1 MIQNSSIAKGALA
14 AAAAVVALAGV
25 VAAPSAASAQ
35 PYGASY
41 YDPCRRDETNR
52 GTTGA
57 LLGGALGAVIGSNA
71 AARNARTE
79 GALLGGALGA
89 VAGGVVGNNSAAC
102 RNGGYQPRSSYNN
115 GYYNGNTSYYNNYN
129 NGSPYYTDSRYPDR
143 RYDNDNRYG
152 YSARYDNTYA
162 YDRYGDRFAVSDR
175 PVGSDGCTLA
185 ESPIYLPDGQVEKRF
200 VRVCQDRSG
209 RYQVV
214 D

>member
-1 MIQNSSIAKGALA
+1 MINRSTIAKGAFA
-14 AAAAVVALAGV
+14 AAAGAMALTSV
-25 VAAPSAASAQ
+25 VAAPTAASAQ
-35 PYGASY
+35 QYYGGNSY

-89 VAGGVVGNNSAAC
+89 VAGATVGNRSAAC
-102 RNGGYQPRSSYNN
+102 NSGYQPRSSYYNN
-115 GYYNGNTSYYNNYN
+115 GYNSQYGQYGYYGVQPSYRAD
-129 NGSPYYTDSRYPDR
+129 PYRDGRYADP
-143 RYDNDNRYG
+143 RYG
-152 YSARYDNTYA
+152 ASAYDDAYA
-162 YDRYGDRFAVSDR
+162 YDNRGGRYAVTDR
-175 PVGSDGCTLA
+175 PVDASGCTLA
-185 ESPIYLPDGQVEKRF
+185 ESPIYLPDGRVQKRF
-200 VRVCQDRSG
+200 VRVCQDGSG